1 MGWNV
6 TGYDF
11 CLLCRLTKQE
21 GLLLNAA
28 GCAFSWEP
36 TRFVDEA
43 GRIFFEASFME
54 SPDCCKLIVLILP
67 SNFAPLKIS
76 CAPPFVAVGTRLSG
90 LSMSCAKG
98 VVDVV
103 AELLLLFA
111 RFGW

>member
-36 TRFVDEA
+36 SRFVDEA
-43 GRIFFEASFME
+43 GRIFFEASFM
-54 SPDCCKLIVLILP
+54 
-67 SNFAPLKIS
+67 
-76 CAPPFVAVGTRLSG
+76 PFNSSIMTLFS
-90 LSMSCAKG
+90 SF
-98 VVDVV
+98 
-103 AELLLLFA
+103 LLLIT
-111 RFGW
+111 